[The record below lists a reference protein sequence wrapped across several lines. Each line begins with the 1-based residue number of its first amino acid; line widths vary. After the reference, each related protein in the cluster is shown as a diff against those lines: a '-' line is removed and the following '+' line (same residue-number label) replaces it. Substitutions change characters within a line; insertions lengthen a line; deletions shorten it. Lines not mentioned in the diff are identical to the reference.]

1 MSWSTRCAT
10 MSSPFCPAPAILESL
25 TSGPLDAWTRCE
37 FARKSRRQNPH
48 QPSISSQVK
57 NVAER
62 SVGGLRTWRHPEYIP
77 QNDKQAPTPKMERK
91 VSQWSQNTWH
101 LSRLYSFSCSS
112 RFRVQHQRQAKLI
125 HGVFYTWTQ
134 QEKCQY
140 KHTRTLPNGTSGP
153 KLQISA
159 DATRPE
165 LKIRDLA
172 RRAAMLK
179 RMIKPSLAGLT
190 EPSRRKY
197 TTG

>member
-1 MSWSTRCAT
+1 MIDALRHHVVTV
-10 MSSPFCPAPAILESL
+10 SPRPRHSRKSNIWTLGRVASLRVCEKVEKTESL
-25 TSGPLDAWTRCE
+25 
-37 FARKSRRQNPH
+37 H

-57 NVAER
+57 YVAQR
-62 SVGGLRTWRHPEYIP
+62 SVGGLRAWRHLEHLS
-77 QNDKQAPTPKMERK
+77 QNDNQVPTPKMERK
-91 VSQWSQNTWH
+91 VSQRSQDTWH
-101 LSRLYSFSCSS
+101 VSRLYPFSCSS